1 MDWEG
6 EICLHVYNWYMW
18 CVYVVFRCFI
28 ISTSSPLQGE
38 RFAQHSKLDNRKLL
52 WHGTNVA
59 VVAAIMKTGL
69 RIMPHSGGRVGK
81 GIYFAS
87 EHSKSAGYGE
97 SGGCGWCVYRRWWV
111 CLLGEIYHVWWVCLL
126 GVVGVSVGC
135 SQYVCGCD
143 DYVCLVGVV
152 LHLLRGGT
160 LVYRFDMGNLYSS
173 EV

>member
-1 MDWEG
+1 MRVDWEG

-18 CVYVVFRCFI
+18 CVYVVFRCL
-28 ISTSSPLQGE
+28 SLAPPPPLQGE
-38 RFAQHSKLDNRKLL
+38 RFAQHSKLENRKLL

-97 SGGCGWCVYRRWWV
+97 SGGCGWWVYRRWWV
-111 CLLGEIYHVWWVCLL
+111 CLLGICVYLGRSTMCGGCVFWVWWVCLL
-126 GVVGVSVGC
+126 GAVSI
-135 SQYVCGCD
+135 
-143 DYVCLVGVV
+143 CLW
-152 LHLLRGGT
+152 
-160 LVYRFDMGNLYSS
+160 M
-173 EV
+173 